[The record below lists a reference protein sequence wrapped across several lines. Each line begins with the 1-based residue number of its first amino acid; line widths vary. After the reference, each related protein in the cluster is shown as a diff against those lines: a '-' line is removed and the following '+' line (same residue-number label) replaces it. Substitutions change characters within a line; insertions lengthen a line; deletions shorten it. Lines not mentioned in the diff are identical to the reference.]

1 MHPKGRPADATNEGL
16 MSENPD
22 QQHLDQLRHTA
33 AHLLAHAVVDIYGP
47 EVQLAI
53 GPSIENGFYYDF
65 RKAEP
70 FVPEDLARIEQRMRE
85 LINKGL
91 TMEGRQVSRDEALA
105 YYKERNQPFKLELIE
120 GIPSGEQ
127 LSFYSIGEFTDLC
140 RGGHVHNSKEIGA
153 VKLTSLAGAYWRGDE
168 HNPMLQRI
176 YGTAFPTKAEL
187 DEHLKRV
194 EEAEKRDHRKLGRE
208 LDLFSIEEQAGP
220 GLIFWHPYGGRVRQ
234 VLEGFIRDELRTR
247 GYEPVYTPH
256 VVSEELFKT
265 SGHLSSFGENMF
277 GPLEVDGQR
286 YRLKPMNC
294 PGHILVY
301 KSQARSYRDLPL
313 RFAEFGTVYRAERSG
328 TLHGLLRVR
337 GITQDD
343 AHIFCTQD
351 QLQQEFQNTADAA
364 LTVLNAFKFEE
375 YKFFVATRP
384 DKAIGEPAAW
394 ERATES
400 IKRACDSVGI
410 KYEVDEGGGAF
421 YGPKLDIMVR
431 DAIGRDWQLSTI
443 QADFNL
449 PERFDLAYA
458 GTDGSDH
465 RPVMIHRAL
474 LGSLERLFGVLIEHF
489 GGAFPAWLA
498 PVQAVVLPIADDQ
511 TEYAERVNAM
521 LFARG
526 FRTEVDRSNERL
538 QKKIRNQQLRKVP
551 YMLVAGKTEV
561 AEGTVNVRTRSGE
574 QSTMPPEKFADLLA
588 AEVAARS

>member
-1 MHPKGRPADATNEGL
+1 

-22 QQHLDQLRHTA
+22 QQQLDRLRHTA
-33 AHLLAHAVVDIYGP
+33 AHLLAHAVVDLYGA

-53 GPSIENGFYYDF
+53 GPAIENGFYYDF
-65 RKAEP
+65 RKAPP

-85 LINKGL
+85 LINKDL
-91 TMEGRQVSRDEALA
+91 AMEGRQVTRAEAIEYYAKRD
-105 YYKERNQPFKLELIE
+105 QPFKLELID
-120 GIPSGEQ
+120 GIPSTEE
-127 LSFYSIGEFTDLC
+127 LSFFTIGDFTDLC
-140 RGGHVHNSKEIGA
+140 RGGHVHRSNEVGA

-187 DEHLKRV
+187 DDHLKRL

-208 LDLFSIEEQAGP
+208 LDLFSIEEKAGP
-220 GLIFWHPYGGRVRQ
+220 GLVFWHPYGGRVRQ

-265 SGHLSSFGENMF
+265 SGHLASFGENMF
-277 GPLEVDGQR
+277 GPVEIDEQR

-294 PGHILVY
+294 PGHALIY
-301 KSQARSYRDLPL
+301 KSQPRSYRDLPL

-343 AHIFCTQD
+343 AHLFCTAD
-351 QLQQEFQNTADAA
+351 QLQQEFENTADAA
-364 LTVLNAFKFEE
+364 LTVLSAFKFEK
-375 YKFFVATRP
+375 YRFSIGTRP

-394 ERATES
+394 EQATES
-400 IKRACDSVGI
+400 ITRACTKAGLA
-410 KYEVDEGGGAF
+410 YEIEEGGGAF

-431 DAIGRDWQLSTI
+431 DAIGREWQLSTV
-443 QADFNL
+443 QVDFNT
-449 PERFDLAYA
+449 PVRFDLTYA
-458 GTDGSDH
+458 GADGAEH

-489 GGAFPAWLA
+489 GGAFPTWLA

-511 TEYAERVNAM
+511 TEYAERIHSM

-526 FRTEVDRSNERL
+526 FRSEVDRSNERL
-538 QKKIRNQQLRKVP
+538 QKKIRNQQLRKIP

-561 AEGTVNVRTRSGE
+561 ADGTVNVRTRTGD
-574 QSTMPPEKFADLLA
+574 QSTMPAETFAEMLA
-588 AEVAARS
+588 AEVAART